1 MSFGQ
6 NISWSLTSRSD
17 SSGKWLAGEG
27 PPPPRRTPPT
37 RHAANWPGSSL
48 PALFVWSFNS
58 FMKSPRFDVGD
69 QIRTEGPELRS
80 GSELPQRPPAR
91 PGPRPRQCHEVTGQ
105 TVLPEKIC
113 FCFTNKSLVGTLPA
127 GSRPGLLLGS
137 EPGPSGPHG
146 GQGAQRGPGQ
156 GGRGASVRPSSSVRS
171 GAARGVRPP
180 AAGPLPSS
188 TPLPLCSLP
197 PSPPSLPPHT
207 GLRTSPCPP
216 PSPSILVLAL
226 RGPAAWGGMQA
237 RTSDPSSAHGLPHSV
252 SVKPLAVPRPG
263 GRGHWAW
270 SRELSSAWPV
280 QGLSGPQGSPLCEAG
295 AGVAPEPS

>member
-156 GGRGASVRPSSSVRS
+156 GGRGASVRPSSSS
-171 GAARGVRPP
+171 GPGQPGASGLPP
-180 AAGPLPSS
+180 QGLSPPPLPSPSAHFPPLLPHFLPTPASGPLPAH
-188 TPLPLCSLP
+188 PPAP
-197 PSPPSLPPHT
+197 PSWSWPS
-207 GLRTSPCPP
+207 
-216 PSPSILVLAL
+216 
-226 RGPAAWGGMQA
+226 GG
-237 RTSDPSSAHGLPHSV
+237 
-252 SVKPLAVPRPG
+252 PRPG
-263 GRGHWAW
+263 AGCKPGPATPPPLMA
-270 SRELSSAWPV
+270 SPTLS
-280 QGLSGPQGSPLCEAG
+280 L
-295 AGVAPEPS
+295 